1 MAKFIL
7 VQAPAGEFSERR
19 TEEGSFF
26 VNVETIRYVT
36 QNAQNPDRSS
46 IRFLGDEHA
55 LQISESA
62 ASFVGRV
69 SASS

>member
-1 MAKFIL
+1 MARFIL
-7 VQAPAGEFSERR
+7 VQSPEGEFSERR

-26 VNVETIRYVT
+26 VNVETVRYVA
-36 QNAQNPDRSS
+36 QNAQNPGQSL

-62 ASFVGRV
+62 ESFVRRA
-69 SASS
+69 SAA

>member
-7 VQAPAGEFSERR
+7 VRSPAGEFSER
-19 TEEGSFF
+19 TEEGSFYI
-26 VNVETIRYVT
+26 NVEMIRYVA

-46 IRFLGDEHA
+46 IRFTGDEHA

-62 ASFVGRV
+62 ASFVARSIGD
-69 SASS
+69 

>member
-7 VQAPAGEFSERR
+7 VRSPAGEFSESR

-26 VNVETIRYVT
+26 VNIETIRYVT

-46 IRFLGDEHA
+46 IRFIGDEHA
-55 LQISESA
+55 LPISESA
-62 ASFVGRV
+62 ASFISRVG
-69 SASS
+69 ATA

>member
-7 VQAPAGEFSERR
+7 VRSPIGEFSESRIV
-19 TEEGSFF
+19 EGSFYI
-26 VNVETIRYVT
+26 NVEMIRYVA

-55 LQISESA
+55 LQINESA
-62 ASFVGRV
+62 ASFVSR
-69 SASS
+69 AATD